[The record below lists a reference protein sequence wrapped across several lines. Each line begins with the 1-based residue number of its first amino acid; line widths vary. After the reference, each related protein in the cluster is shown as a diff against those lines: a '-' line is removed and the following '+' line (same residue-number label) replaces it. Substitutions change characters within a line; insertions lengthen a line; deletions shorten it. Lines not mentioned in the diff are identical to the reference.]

1 MITFTMKVFALK
13 KKLLLYLD
21 RRPWLRMENYPEA
34 S

>member
-1 MITFTMKVFALK
+1 MITFTMKVFAL